1 MAVAS
6 TKTMI
11 RRWPRMEGRGA
22 ALLLGW
28 LTGFGGTHRCFLQHI
43 SCFAGGSCC
52 TAVGLAPAHSAHKA
66 ADTVRTYIHASAF
79 VCVLLGEIGAACLC
93 ACL

>member
-43 SCFAGGSCC
+43 SCFAGGE
-52 TAVGLAPAHSAHKA
+52 
-66 ADTVRTYIHASAF
+66 
-79 VCVLLGEIGAACLC
+79 LLHCRGSGPSP
-93 ACL
+93 